1 MIDLMIDRLICRFD
15 FHHSLHAPIISHP
28 HPPARV
34 GSRFVCVPRWAI
46 VSRMTYDEIDTAPLR
61 GAIRR
66 IIRSDDDLEP
76 NIWMKG
82 AASPRLKKGVRETLM
97 ALAQDFWG
105 DLAVGGAKL
114 LDVTLTGSCA
124 GYRWTSKSDLD
135 VHLIVQYSDVNE
147 YEVLVGSYFKART
160 AMWDDDHDIELW
172 EHPVEIYVQDVDE
185 VQWFSG
191 VYSLMQDKWLV
202 QPIPPDA
209 DGDDIDLKAV
219 ERKARTYA
227 RDIARTVADL
237 RGRPTGR
244 EISRAKKIKA
254 RIRQLRRG
262 GLEREGELSIENLA
276 FKALRKIGAL
286 DILHSALNDA
296 YDISHSLP

>member
-1 MIDLMIDRLICRFD
+1 
-15 FHHSLHAPIISHP
+15 
-28 HPPARV
+28 
-34 GSRFVCVPRWAI
+34 
-46 VSRMTYDEIDTAPLR
+46 MTYDEIDTAPLR

-147 YEVLVGSYFKART
+147 YEALVGSYFKARA

>member
-1 MIDLMIDRLICRFD
+1 MATDFD
-15 FHHSLHAPIISHP
+15 
-28 HPPARV
+28 
-34 GSRFVCVPRWAI
+34 
-46 VSRMTYDEIDTAPLR
+46 TDDLR

-82 AASPRLKKGVRETLM
+82 AASPRLKKGVREALM
-97 ALAQDFWG
+97 GLAQDFWG
-105 DLAVGGAKL
+105 DLEVGGAKL

-124 GYRWTSKSDLD
+124 GYRWTSTSDLD

-147 YEVLVGSYFKART
+147 YEELVGSYFKARA
-160 AMWDDDHDIELW
+160 AMWDDDHDITMW
-172 EHPVEIYVQDVDE
+172 GHPVEIYVQDVDE

-191 VYSLMQDKWLV
+191 VYSLMQDKWLA
-202 QPIPPDA
+202 QPIPPDV

-227 RDIARTVADL
+227 RDIQRTVADL
-237 RGRPTGR
+237 RARPSGR

-286 DILHSALNDA
+286 DILHAALNGA
-296 YDISHSLP
+296 YDISHSAP